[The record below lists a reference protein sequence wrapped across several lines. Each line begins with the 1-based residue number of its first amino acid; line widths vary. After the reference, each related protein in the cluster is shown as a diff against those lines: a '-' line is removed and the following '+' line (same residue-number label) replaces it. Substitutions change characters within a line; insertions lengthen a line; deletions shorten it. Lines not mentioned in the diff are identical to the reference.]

1 MFGKRKNDLNE
12 TTATVVCDPVYGLI
26 SEKAFGEIESLN
38 HKLRDM
44 ELENMKL
51 REELDR
57 IKPVLECEKLTPAV
71 SRKCRDCK
79 YVVKS
84 SWNGDILGCCKDSVC
99 ESFSE
104 VVQ

>member
-12 TTATVVCDPVYGLI
+12 AMTNVVYDPVYGLI
-26 SEKAFGEIESLN
+26 SEKVFREIDI
-38 HKLRDM
+38 LRHELHDM
-44 ELENMKL
+44 ERKNAML
-51 REELDR
+51 RQELDR

-71 SRKCRDCK
+71 SRKCRECK